1 MGLEDD
7 PTFFNQAKQSV
18 NSQKWIEAMKY
29 EMKLMEDNDV
39 WDLIELTERAKPMG
53 CKWIYK
59 TKHNSKCNV
68 EDIKHI

>member
-1 MGLEDD
+1 
-7 PTFFNQAKQSV
+7 
-18 NSQKWIEAMKY
+18 MKY
-29 EMKLMEDNDV
+29 EMKLMDDNDV